1 LKENRPLEE
10 IEIVAATVEEAIE
23 KAEAKLGLNRDQFE
37 VEVIREGKSG
47 ILGMGA
53 REAVIRVSPI
63 TPRQKAPAP
72 VQREAVELIT
82 EVLNTL
88 LRLLDVKGKVEVL
101 SDEIPLAL
109 DIIGDDLGILIGRRG
124 QTLAALDYITK
135 LMVAERLKT
144 WLPLSVDVAGYKK
157 RRRDSL
163 QKLALY
169 LAEQVKSKRRA
180 ITMEPM
186 PADERRIV
194 HLTLADN
201 PDVTTH
207 SIGEGEDRKVV
218 ILPRQD

>member
-1 LKENRPLEE
+1 MEE
-10 IEIVAATVEEAIE
+10 IEIVAATVEEAIK
-23 KAEAKLGLNRDQFE
+23 KAEAKLGLSRDQFE

-47 ILGMGA
+47 ILGVGA

-63 TPRQKAPAP
+63 TPPEKASP
-72 VQREAVELIT
+72 ELVERKAIEVST
-82 EVLNTL
+82 EVLDTL
-88 LRLLDVKGKVEVL
+88 LRLLGVTGKVEVL
-101 SDEIPLAL
+101 SAEIPLAL
-109 DIIGDDLGILIGRRG
+109 DITGEDLGILIGRRG
-124 QTLAALDYITK
+124 QTLAALEYITK
-135 LMVAERLKT
+135 LMLAERLKT
-144 WLPLSVDVAGYKK
+144 WLPLGIDVAGYKK
-157 RRRDSL
+157 RRHDSL

-169 LAEQVKSKRRA
+169 LAEQVKSRRQA

-186 PADERRIV
+186 PADERRII